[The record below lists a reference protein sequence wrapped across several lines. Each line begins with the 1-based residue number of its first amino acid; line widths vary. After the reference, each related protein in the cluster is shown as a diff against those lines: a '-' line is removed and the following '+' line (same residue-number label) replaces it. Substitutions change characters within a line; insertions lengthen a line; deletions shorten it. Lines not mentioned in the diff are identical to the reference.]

1 VCAVPWDTSEIIF
14 DANSDGGACGY
25 TVNDGNAPMG
35 AREASPSLIEAD
47 RFEPVEGASSMLIGL
62 VALFTVLSLIAEQA
76 HAQISDGIVKIGVLN
91 DESGPYA
98 TLAGPGSRV
107 AALMAVEDF
116 GAAAK
121 GMKVEIVFADHQNK
135 PDVGAKIARDWYDT
149 EKVDVIVDVPASSVA
164 LAINQIAREKGKAF
178 LVSSSATSDLTG
190 KACSP
195 NTIHW
200 TYDTWAI
207 AHSTGKALVKSGA
220 DTWFIL
226 TADYAFGH
234 AMERDVETV
243 VLENGG
249 KVLGKMR
256 HPFPTSD
263 FSSFLLQ
270 AQTSQAKVIGLANA
284 GTDTTNAIE
293 QGTRLGIVQRG
304 QHFAGLVVF
313 LTDVHALGLNK
324 AQGLMLTESF
334 YWDLDVQTRAWSTR
348 FARRH
353 WGAMPTMAQ
362 AGVYSA
368 VLHYLKAVDALKSDD
383 GTTVIAKMKEMPTDD
398 PLFGKGT
405 IRQDGRKIH
414 PMYLFEVKKPSE
426 SRSPWDFYKLRT
438 TIPAAEAFRPMGQG
452 DCPLVKK

>member
-1 VCAVPWDTSEIIF
+1 MRIVVFVTLL
-14 DANSDGGACGY
+14 
-25 TVNDGNAPMG
+25 T
-35 AREASPSLIEAD
+35 L
-47 RFEPVEGASSMLIGL
+47 
-62 VALFTVLSLIAEQA
+62 LSLTAERA
-76 HAQISDGIVKIGVLN
+76 HAQISDAIVKIGVLN

-98 TLAGPGSRV
+98 ALAGPGSRV

-121 GMKVEIVFADHQNK
+121 GMTVEVVFADHQNK
-135 PDVGAKIARDWYDT
+135 PDVGARIARQWYDAD
-149 EKVDVIVDVPASSVA
+149 KVDVIVDVPTSSVA
-164 LAINQIAREKGKAF
+164 LAISQIAREKGKAL
-178 LVSSSATSDLTG
+178 LVSSGATSDLTG

-200 TYDTWAI
+200 TYDTWAL
-207 AHSTGKALVKSGA
+207 AHSTGKALVKSGG
-220 DTWFIL
+220 DTWFFL

-234 AMERDVETV
+234 TLEHDVEAV

-249 KVLGKMR
+249 KVLGKVR

-270 AQTSQAKVIGLANA
+270 AQASQAKIIGLANA
-284 GTDTTNAIE
+284 GRDTTNAIE

-304 QHFAGLVVF
+304 QNFAGLLVF
-313 LTDVHALGLNK
+313 LSDVHGLGLDK

-334 YWDLDVQTRAWSTR
+334 YWDLDDQTRAWSTR

-368 VLHYLKAVDALKSDD
+368 VLHYLKAVDALKSDG
-383 GTTVIAKMKEMPTDD
+383 GTMVIAKMKALPTDD

-426 SRSPWDFYKLRT
+426 SQGSWDFYKLRA
-438 TIPAAEAFRPMGQG
+438 TIPAAEAFRPMDQG
-452 DCPLVKK
+452 DCPLVRSPR

>member
-1 VCAVPWDTSEIIF
+1 VP
-14 DANSDGGACGY
+14 
-25 TVNDGNAPMG
+25 PH
-35 AREASPSLIEAD
+35 ASIMTI
-47 RFEPVEGASSMLIGL
+47 V
-62 VALFTVLSLIAEQA
+62 VVLFTVLSLAAAHA

-98 TLAGPGSRV
+98 ALAGPGSRV

-116 GAAAK
+116 GGAAK
-121 GMKVEIVFADHQNK
+121 GMKVEVVFADHQNK
-135 PDVGAKIARDWYDT
+135 PDVGAKIAREWYDA
-149 EKVDVIVDVPASSVA
+149 EKVDVIVDVPNTSVV
-164 LAINQIAREKGKAF
+164 LAINQIAREKGRAL
-178 LVSSSATSDLTG
+178 LVSAGGTSDLTG
-190 KACSP
+190 KDCSP

-200 TYDTWAI
+200 TYDTWAL
-207 AHSTGKALVKSGA
+207 AHSTGTALVKSGG
-220 DTWFIL
+220 DTWFFL
-226 TADYAFGH
+226 TANYAFGYTL
-234 AMERDVETV
+234 ERDVEAV

-249 KVLGKMR
+249 KVLGRIR

-270 AQTSQAKVIGLANA
+270 AQASQAKIIGLANA
-284 GTDTTNAIE
+284 GRDMINAVE
-293 QGTRLGIVQRG
+293 QGTRLGIVQGG
-304 QHFAGLVVF
+304 QHFAGLLVF

-324 AQGLMLTESF
+324 AQGLMLTEAF
-334 YWDLDVQTRAWSTR
+334 YWDLDTQTRAWSTR

-368 VLHYLKAVDALKSDD
+368 VLHYLKAVDALKTDD
-383 GTTVIAKMKEMPTDD
+383 GTMVIAKMKALPTDD

-426 SRSPWDFYKLRT
+426 SKSPWDFYKLRA
-438 TIPAAEAFRPMGQG
+438 TIPAAEAFRPLGQG
-452 DCPLVKK
+452 DCPLVRK